1 MNYVYRCRKRKVVET
16 EQTPPP
22 ERPKRGRPP
31 KEQAPEVA
39 PETPAA
45 VPAAAEAAAQPP
57 ATEQSEFQ
65 QRADEMSAIAQ
76 QQPGFDAFAQS
87 QENNRAAENPADATF
102 NAVAANASNSGQFE
116 NMGYDGQVCERTTEK
131 SNKVNVFPMQ
141 NNPNMSNMGW
151 ESGAAAAPAG
161 AMTPGHHS
169 MGAPTP
175 YRSEIDEV
183 RIL

>member
-39 PETPAA
+39 PETPAPA
-45 VPAAAEAAAQPP
+45 PAAAEAAAQPQ

-76 QQPGFDAFAQS
+76 QQPGFDAFSSGQN
-87 QENNRAAENPADATF
+87 QENSRAAGAAEGGDATF

-116 NMGYDGQVCERTTEK
+116 NMGYDGQVCGRT
-131 SNKVNVFPMQ
+131 
-141 NNPNMSNMGW
+141 
-151 ESGAAAAPAG
+151 
-161 AMTPGHHS
+161 
-169 MGAPTP
+169 
-175 YRSEIDEV
+175 
-183 RIL
+183 L